1 MEGAAQLGQ
10 AAAIVKAFTPSNAAS
25 LAALEIFLSILGSS
39 ITVFGVFLPL
49 GEAVAATEE
58 ELTYEQLV
66 GGILAGGLGG
76 RRGPG
81 GRSGDPGD
89 GSNPNADPI
98 PYVPKSQGQPNLQ
111 PASTDPDAIL
121 PVNNPGSVSNP
132 PNSNGEG
139 GDEGGD
145 TPAIVQPEP
154 SDPEA
159 DPTVISNLG
168 WVAPGILTNMANTIW
183 QDVSNEM

>member
-1 MEGAAQLGQ
+1 MEEAVQLGQ
-10 AAAIVKAFTPSNAAS
+10 ASAIVEAFTPSNAAS
-25 LAALEIFLSILGSS
+25 LAALEIFLSVLGSLV
-39 ITVFGVFLPL
+39 TVFGVFLPL

-89 GSNPNADPI
+89 GNAPNADPS

-111 PASTDPDAIL
+111 PASTNPDAIL
-121 PVNNPGSVSNP
+121 PVNNPGPVPNP
-132 PNSNGEG
+132 PNSNGKG
-139 GDEGGD
+139 GNEGGD
-145 TPAIVQPEP
+145 TPAIVKPEP
-154 SDPEA
+154 DDPQA
-159 DPTVISNLG
+159 YPTVISNLG
-168 WVAPGILTNMANTIW
+168 WVAPGILTNMANSIW